1 MNSSDRENRWREL
14 SALIEADDLSAEDLK
29 RLARLYRQVTIDLS
43 QARDRGDEPSRV
55 RYLND
60 LAVRAHS
67 RIYSSRRVDFRPVF
81 GFFIHGFP
89 RLLRKHWRPV
99 WIAMA
104 VLYGS
109 ALASGLAVVHNPELA
124 YSLFDERMVE
134 FENVRLEKQ
143 EGEYRGNFTFSQDVS
158 IFVAG
163 TIILNNC
170 RVAIIA
176 FAAGALCCVPGLL
189 LILYNGRMLGT
200 LSGML
205 YKSGYLWGFWSLIA
219 THGVL
224 ELTAIS
230 IGGAAGLLLGWTLVS
245 AIDRPRRDAL
255 KLAGK
260 DALGLLGGACG
271 MLVIAGTIEAFVTP
285 HYGATVRWTTA
296 ATTGLL
302 FVLYV
307 RLLGKPAAARSST

>member
-1 MNSSDRENRWREL
+1 MKSTDRETRWREL
-14 SALIEADDLSAEDLK
+14 SALLDAEDLSAEDLK

-55 RYLND
+55 RFLND

-67 RIYSSRRVDFRPVF
+67 RVYSSKRVDLRPVF
-81 GFFIHGFP
+81 GFFSHGFP

-99 WIAMA
+99 WVAMA

-109 ALASGLAVVHNPELA
+109 ALASGLAVVHDPELA

-134 FENVRLEKQ
+134 YENIRLEKQ
-143 EGEYRGNFTFSQDVS
+143 EGEYRGNFTFSKDAS
-158 IFVAG
+158 WLVAG

-170 RVAIIA
+170 RVVIIA

-200 LSGML
+200 LSGL
-205 YKSGYLWGFWSLIA
+205 VYKGGYFWGFYSLIA

-230 IGGAAGLLLGWTLVS
+230 IGGAAGLHLGWTLVK
-245 AIDRPRRDAL
+245 ATNRPRRDAL

-260 DALGLLGGACG
+260 DALGLVGGACG
-271 MLVIAGTIEAFVTP
+271 MLVIAGIIEAFVTP
-285 HYGATVRWTTA
+285 HYGPAVRWTTA
-296 ATTGLL
+296 GTSGVL
-302 FVLYV
+302 FLLYV
-307 RLLGKPAAARSST
+307 WLLGRPAVTSRVP